1 MYIPLGLM
9 FVGILLGSLTR
20 NRFKIK
26 LSGAIMVVICL
37 LLFVLGLELGHN
49 KELLSSFATIGV
61 SAIAISVLAVTGSCI
76 TGWLFY
82 KFIYKK

>member
-1 MYIPLGLM
+1 MQH
-9 FVGILLGSLTR
+9 
-20 NRFKIK
+20 
-26 LSGAIMVVICL
+26 
-37 LLFVLGLELGHN
+37 FVLGLELGHN

-61 SAIAISVLAVTGSCI
+61 SAIAISVLAVTGSYI

>member
-1 MYIPLGLM
+1 MSSDHSSRLGYVM
-9 FVGILLGSLTR
+9 LLALLVLCG
-20 NRFKIK
+20 
-26 LSGAIMVVICL
+26 L